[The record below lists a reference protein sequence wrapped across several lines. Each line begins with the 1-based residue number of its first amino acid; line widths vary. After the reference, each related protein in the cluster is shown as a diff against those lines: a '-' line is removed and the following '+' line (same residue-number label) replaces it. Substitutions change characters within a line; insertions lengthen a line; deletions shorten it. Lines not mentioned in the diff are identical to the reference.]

1 MSALGQLFGSAELPV
16 LARSETVAE
25 SVFFDLSR
33 PEQDPFGGR
42 SGAQSQVVK
51 DVGDVPTA
59 VDNTDNLDDAGTLP
73 VEDKIPAVRNQ
84 S

>member
-1 MSALGQLFGSAELPV
+1 MTAVG
-16 LARSETVAE
+16 RSETVPE

-33 PEQDPFGGR
+33 PEQYPFGGR
-42 SGAQSQVVK
+42 VGAQSQVVK
-51 DVGDVPTA
+51 NVGDVPAA

-73 VEDKIPAVRNQ
+73 VEDKILAVRNR